1 MSTALLSRV
10 RRLEANGGGRCPA
23 CVKPLMVRG
32 TSEVPRCPLCG
43 GERLVVRLLRDPD
56 FYRNAARLDELLVN
70 PPR

>member
-32 TSEVPRCPLCG
+32 TSEVPRCPVCG
-43 GERLVVRLLRDPD
+43 RARLVIRLVHDPD
-56 FYRNAARLDELLVN
+56 FYGNAARLKELGAN
-70 PPR
+70 Q